1 MFLTDERICVNC
13 DNTTQ
18 VLMKICA
25 VLGGE
30 KSQES
35 VEVTKS
41 QPGDPILEK
50 IEAEGR
56 ILVIFLAQLFL
67 KNQLIG

>member
-1 MFLTDERICVNC
+1 LTNIF
-13 DNTTQ
+13 
-18 VLMKICA
+18 VL
-25 VLGGE
+25 LGGK